1 MPPATFLEAEEA
13 FLLGVKNKLVASIFL
28 LLGLGLLSVLL
39 TVGLLPIGMQF
50 SIGAILLLTLATV
63 SILVSVY
70 LQTVAAI
77 DSVGESQKG
86 GNIREFS
93 NELEYLAHFLG
104 EFRDRYYR
112 VMDLTRL
119 SEESLKEGRKQL
131 ESFRTSLLSMEELLK
146 QRVAAAPEILSG
158 LEGMRRITKDFNELS
173 VRHRVATAQLA
184 EGLETVERNTLEATK
199 LFVDVV
205 QRAQA
210 SSDAAQVTG
219 QGIDHIRT
227 AMGTIST
234 VIVNLGTRLEKIGGI
249 LEVIGNVAEQTNL
262 LALNAA
268 IEAAR
273 AGKHGSG
280 FAVVAD
286 EVRKLSESSH
296 RAALEIGT
304 LLEGIR
310 VDAEEAIRAT
320 REGTQRVE
328 GGIAFALDSDR
339 TSREIIDIIEQVE
352 TYIDSVGRST
362 LGQKNS
368 SQELLRF
375 GEEIN
380 AVSDR
385 LNSAS
390 AEEMETATR
399 LREELRRVQESVD
412 ELKRY
417 SSSLDEIGGTLGRA
431 FEKLTAVREV

>member
-28 LLGLGLLSVLL
+28 VLGLGLLSVLL
-39 TVGLLPIGMQF
+39 TVGLLPIGLQL
-50 SIGAILLLTLATV
+50 SIGAILLLTLSAV
-63 SILVSVY
+63 SVLVSVY

-86 GNIREFS
+86 GNIREFG

-210 SSDAAQVTG
+210 SSNAAQVTG
-219 QGIDHIRT
+219 QGIDHIRK

-385 LNSAS
+385 LSSAS

>member
-1 MPPATFLEAEEA
+1 
-13 FLLGVKNKLVASIFL
+13 
-28 LLGLGLLSVLL
+28 
-39 TVGLLPIGMQF
+39 
-50 SIGAILLLTLATV
+50 
-63 SILVSVY
+63 
-70 LQTVAAI
+70 
-77 DSVGESQKG
+77 
-86 GNIREFS
+86 
-93 NELEYLAHFLG
+93 
-104 EFRDRYYR
+104 
-112 VMDLTRL
+112 
-119 SEESLKEGRKQL
+119 
-131 ESFRTSLLSMEELLK
+131 
-146 QRVAAAPEILSG
+146 
-158 LEGMRRITKDFNELS
+158 
-173 VRHRVATAQLA
+173 
-184 EGLETVERNTLEATK
+184 
-199 LFVDVV
+199 
-205 QRAQA
+205 
-210 SSDAAQVTG
+210 
-219 QGIDHIRT
+219 
-227 AMGTIST
+227 MGTIST
-234 VIVNLGTRLEKIGGI
+234 VIGNLGTRLEKIGGI

-310 VDAEEAIRAT
+310 VDADEAIRAT

-385 LNSAS
+385 LSSAS

-417 SSSLDEIGGTLGRA
+417 TSSLDEIGGALGRA
-431 FEKLTAVREV
+431 SEKLTAVREV